1 MVDCGCDVIV
11 GTEHEVD
18 TVTVAVLLLADPQA
32 FDTRTQY
39 EKVWL
44 PPTRNDCAVVACAS
58 VPEYPPPAVPAI
70 GVQPLPV
77 GYVTP

>member
-44 PPTRNDCAVVACAS
+44 PPTRIEFEVPPESGYAVLPL
-58 VPEYPPPAVPAI
+58 VPTYH
-70 GVQPLPV
+70 
-77 GYVTP
+77 